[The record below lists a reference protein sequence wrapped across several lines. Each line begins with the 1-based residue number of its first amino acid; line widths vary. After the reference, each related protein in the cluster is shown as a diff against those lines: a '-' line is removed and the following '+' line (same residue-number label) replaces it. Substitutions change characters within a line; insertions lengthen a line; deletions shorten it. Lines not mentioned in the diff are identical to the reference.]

1 MSILKGSLS
10 DHDRGLIKSIED
22 QYNMVHKVLGS
33 DPLIYYLF
41 SVLPPVEDDMVQP
54 NADLTNKR
62 QEVFRHGPAMAPSK
76 SEEK

>member
-1 MSILKGSLS
+1 MTIFKDSLS
-10 DHDRGLIKSIED
+10 DHDRGLIRSIED

-41 SVLPPVEDDMVQP
+41 SVLPPVDDDMVKP

-62 QEVFRHGPAMAPSK
+62 QEVFRHGPAVAPRK
-76 SEEK
+76 SEK